1 LKKTKRS
8 NLNDYECLLI
18 LDAAVSEDAEKV
30 ILDRVAKD
38 IQGAG
43 GKVDEVQK
51 LGQRPFARVLK
62 NRSAGNYTN
71 IVFHAPAKAVAELDA
86 KFHLDTELFRWL
98 IIDKPAPP
106 EPRKPRV
113 KKDKE
118 AAAAPARA

>member
-1 LKKTKRS
+1 MKKTNHS
-8 NLNDYECLLI
+8 NMNDYECLLI
-18 LDAAVSEDAEKV
+18 LGAALSEEAEKT

-51 LGQRPFARVLK
+51 LGQKPFARDAGGQ
-62 NRSAGNYTN
+62 SAGHYVNLL
-71 IVFHAPAKAVAELDA
+71 FHAPAKAVAELDA
-86 KFHLDTELFRWL
+86 KFHLDTDLFRWL
-98 IIDKPAPP
+98 ITDKPAPV

-118 AAAAPARA
+118 AAPARA